1 MCGIFSFISKD
12 AISNYEANFIKLIKE
27 TGYNIKY
34 RGPDNTREMILY
46 NKVYMIF
53 HRLAINDLTNEGDQ
67 PMFLSNCYLI
77 CNGEIFNHKELK
89 SKYRFLTTSKSDCEI
104 ILHLYLYLKNL
115 KVDNL
120 IDTLCNILDGEFSFI
135 LYDTNIN
142 TIYAARDP
150 FGVRPLFY
158 GYTENEDL
166 VFSSELKGLS
176 NLCYKAEQ
184 FTPGHSMTIYN
195 DLSFKTSEY
204 HMIQLYDINYSY
216 NDILK
221 NVNYYFKE
229 AVYKRMMSDKEICS
243 LLSGGL
249 DSSLT
254 ASILSKKLGPY
265 RLKTFA
271 IGIKGSPDLENA
283 KKVAKH
289 IKSEHYSV
297 ELTEQDF
304 LDAIPE
310 VIYNIESYDTT
321 TVRASVGNYLIAKY
335 IRENTD
341 CKVVFNG
348 DYSDEVSGGY
358 KYFKNA
364 PNDEEFHKECVRLL
378 YDIHYFDCL
387 RSDRSISCNGLE
399 ARVPFA
405 DKDFINYY
413 LSIPISYRTSKD
425 KLEKLV
431 LRDAFK
437 EDNLLPADV
446 LFRPKEAF
454 SDGVTSEKRSWHKIV
469 QEHIDTIITDEEY
482 NLNKKK
488 FNKNFPKIKESYFYR
503 KIFNEY
509 YSKFENVIPYYWMP
523 KWCNNINDPSA
534 REL

>member
-1 MCGIFSFISKD
+1 
-12 AISNYEANFIKLIKE
+12 
-27 TGYNIKY
+27 
-34 RGPDNTREMILY
+34 
-46 NKVYMIF
+46 
-53 HRLAINDLTNEGDQ
+53 
-67 PMFLSNCYLI
+67 
-77 CNGEIFNHKELK
+77 
-89 SKYRFLTTSKSDCEI
+89 
-104 ILHLYLYLKNL
+104 
-115 KVDNL
+115 
-120 IDTLCNILDGEFSFI
+120 
-135 LYDTNIN
+135 
-142 TIYAARDP
+142 
-150 FGVRPLFY
+150 
-158 GYTENEDL
+158 
-166 VFSSELKGLS
+166 
-176 NLCYKAEQ
+176 
-184 FTPGHSMTIYN
+184 
-195 DLSFKTSEY
+195 
-204 HMIQLYDINYSY
+204 MIQLYDINYSY

-271 IGIKGSPDLENA
+271 IGIKDSPDLENA

-405 DKDFINYY
+405 DKNFINYY
-413 LSIPISYRTSKD
+413 LSIPINYRTSKD

-446 LFRPKEAF
+446 
-454 SDGVTSEKRSWHKIV
+454 
-469 QEHIDTIITDEEY
+469 
-482 NLNKKK
+482 
-488 FNKNFPKIKESYFYR
+488 
-503 KIFNEY
+503 
-509 YSKFENVIPYYWMP
+509 
-523 KWCNNINDPSA
+523 
-534 REL
+534 